1 MLIYT
6 QNSSKQKKIKDM
18 DKLHQAIRNL
28 EIEKVKSSL
37 KGEVDLKGT
46 MLSVC
51 SSQSEDFETQLDL
64 IKMLLK
70 KGANVNEKDKNGV
83 SPLHRAVRFR
93 SPKVVEFL
101 IKKGAD
107 IDYADKRN
115 ASTPL
120 HKAVVNSGAPSTKG
134 KGKEAI
140 EIIKILLDNGANPN
154 LKNKK
159 GKLPIDYVKKDA
171 IKKLFETRK

>member
-1 MLIYT
+1 M
-6 QNSSKQKKIKDM
+6 
-18 DKLHQAIRNL
+18 
-28 EIEKVKSSL
+28 
-37 KGEVDLKGT
+37 
-46 MLSVC
+46 
-51 SSQSEDFETQLDL
+51 
-64 IKMLLK
+64 
-70 KGANVNEKDKNGV
+70 
-83 SPLHRAVRFR
+83 
-93 SPKVVEFL
+93 VVEFL
-101 IKKGAD
+101 IKIGAN

-171 IKKLFETRK
+171 IKKLFETRKLKV